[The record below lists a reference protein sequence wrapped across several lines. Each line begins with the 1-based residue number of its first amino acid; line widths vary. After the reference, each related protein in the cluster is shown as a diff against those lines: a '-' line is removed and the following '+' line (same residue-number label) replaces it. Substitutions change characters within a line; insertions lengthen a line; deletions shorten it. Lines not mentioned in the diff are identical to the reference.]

1 MNVAIICIGLLGLL
15 VFGLG
20 VGVSILRGR
29 TETLYG
35 FNPDPKD
42 SLYKLIRAHGNSTE
56 YAPML
61 AVLIFVAASASPAT
75 WVLWLMGIVTLARYL
90 IVAGILLS
98 ESLEQPHPLRLVG
111 AMLTY
116 LGGFALCIAVL
127 IGA

>member
-20 VGVSILRGR
+20 FAVSMLRGR
-29 TETLYG
+29 TETLHG
-35 FNPDPKD
+35 FNPDPED

-61 AVLIFVAASASPAT
+61 AVLIFVAASVSPAT

-90 IVAGILLS
+90 LVGGILLS
-98 ESLEQPHPLRLVG
+98 KSLEQAHPLRFVG
-111 AMLTY
+111 ALLTY
-116 LGGFALCIAVL
+116 LGGFALCIAVV